1 MNKIIVIGGGAS
13 GMVAAISAA
22 RRGSEVIIIEH
33 MERVGRKI
41 LSTGNGKCNYTNR
54 RQGLRCYRGENP
66 AFVLP
71 VLEQFGVEETIAFF
85 KELGV
90 FPRERDGYFYP
101 ASGQASSVLDV
112 LRMELRRLQIEIHTD
127 CAITSVQR
135 TKHGFDVRTTQGA
148 FRAHQCI
155 FACGGRA
162 FPKSGSDGSAYPYIE
177 KLGHTLI
184 EMVPAL
190 VPMKAKQSFFKSV
203 AGIRADARICLY
215 RNGKQIAKDR
225 GEIQLT
231 QTGVSGIPA
240 FQVSRYAARALA
252 KKEKVRAELDF
263 APDLSEEELA
273 AELTARFAAHNG
285 KSLEESLIGFFP
297 KKLILLFLKE
307 NRLPLQEKAEWM
319 LDGRISS
326 FARYIKHV
334 TIDVTETEGFDRAQS
349 SAGGVDT
356 KEINPKTQES
366 YLVQGLFF
374 AGEVVDIDGMCGGY
388 NLQWAWSSG
397 YVAGMHAADRK

>member
-1 MNKIIVIGGGAS
+1 
-13 GMVAAISAA
+13 MVAAISAA

-319 LDGRISS
+319 LNGRISS

-356 KEINPKTQES
+356 KEINPKTLES

-374 AGEVVDIDGMCGGY
+374 AGEVIDIDGMCGGY

>member
-297 KKLILLFLKE
+297 QKLILLFLKE

-319 LDGRISS
+319 LNGRISS

-356 KEINPKTQES
+356 KEINPKTLES

>member
-1 MNKIIVIGGGAS
+1 LNKIIVIGGGAS

-356 KEINPKTQES
+356 KEINPKTLES

>member
-356 KEINPKTQES
+356 KEINPKTLES

>member
-1 MNKIIVIGGGAS
+1 LNKIIVIGGGAS

-319 LDGRISS
+319 LNGRISS

-356 KEINPKTQES
+356 KEINPKTLES

-374 AGEVVDIDGMCGGY
+374 AGEVIDIDGMCGGY

>member
-1 MNKIIVIGGGAS
+1 
-13 GMVAAISAA
+13 MVAAISAA

-319 LDGRISS
+319 LNGRISS

-356 KEINPKTQES
+356 KEINPKTLES

>member
-1 MNKIIVIGGGAS
+1 M
-13 GMVAAISAA
+13 
-22 RRGSEVIIIEH
+22 
-33 MERVGRKI
+33 
-41 LSTGNGKCNYTNR
+41 
-54 RQGLRCYRGENP
+54 
-66 AFVLP
+66 
-71 VLEQFGVEETIAFF
+71 EETIAFF

-319 LDGRISS
+319 LNGRISS

-356 KEINPKTQES
+356 KEINPKTLES

-374 AGEVVDIDGMCGGY
+374 AGEVIDIDGMCGGY

>member
-319 LDGRISS
+319 LNGRISS

-356 KEINPKTQES
+356 KEINPKTLES

>member
-54 RQGLRCYRGENP
+54 RQGFRCYRGENP

-148 FRAHQCI
+148 FRARQCI

-263 APDLSEEELA
+263 AP
-273 AELTARFAAHNG
+273 G
-285 KSLEESLIGFFP
+285 
-297 KKLILLFLKE
+297 
-307 NRLPLQEKAEWM
+307 PL
-319 LDGRISS
+319 
-326 FARYIKHV
+326 
-334 TIDVTETEGFDRAQS
+334 
-349 SAGGVDT
+349 
-356 KEINPKTQES
+356 
-366 YLVQGLFF
+366 
-374 AGEVVDIDGMCGGY
+374 CGP
-388 NLQWAWSSG
+388 
-397 YVAGMHAADRK
+397 

>member
-297 KKLILLFLKE
+297 TKLILLFLKE

-319 LDGRISS
+319 LNGRISS

-356 KEINPKTQES
+356 KEINPKTLES

-374 AGEVVDIDGMCGGY
+374 AGEVIDIDGMCGGY